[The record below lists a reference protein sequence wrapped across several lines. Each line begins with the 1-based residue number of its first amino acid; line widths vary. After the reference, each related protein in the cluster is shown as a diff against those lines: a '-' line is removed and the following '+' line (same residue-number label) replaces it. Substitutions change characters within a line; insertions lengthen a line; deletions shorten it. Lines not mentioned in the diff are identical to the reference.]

1 MTKLAEFA
9 LTDPRPALSK
19 NVHATAKAKL
29 IHSLLAGLALGGAAR
44 GGVGL
49 YNLVRRNTEKTPKPA
64 TATIGFSPEEED
76 ELAKAAGFGDILT
89 GRDAQGVSEIPWF
102 PAAALAAASGGA
114 YGGWKI
120 FDKLMDDRRK
130 AEQEEAL
137 ETAKLR
143 FNEALQSSTEKYS
156 EDNQLGQEL
165 DGLFDQIKE
174 AMSQEKVAETTEI
187 AEKMAFNRTAGKL
200 LGLYGLYALL
210 AGGAAGNFA
219 YNRAKRKTGPE
230 VLDAAMK
237 RRKKIRSLAKPSPV
251 YLTAVR
257 DDDEDEKAPEPPVTE
272 DNGLLGFDS
281 TPTRAIDRS
290 Y

>member
-9 LTDPRPALSK
+9 ITDPRPGLTNKVQS
-19 NVHATAKAKL
+19 TAKSKI

-49 YNLVRRNTEKTPKPA
+49 YNLVRRNLENSPEPE
-64 TATIGFSPEEED
+64 TADIGFSSEEAD
-76 ELAKAAGFGDILT
+76 ELSKAAGLTDILL
-89 GRDAQGVSEIPWF
+89 GNSAQHPSEVPWF

-156 EDNQLGQEL
+156 EDNELGREL
-165 DGLFDQIKE
+165 DGLFDQVKE
-174 AMSQEKVAETTEI
+174 AMSREKAAETSEM
-187 AEKMAFNRTAGKL
+187 AEKMALSRTAGKL
-200 LGLYGLYALL
+200 LGLYGIYALL

-237 RRKKIRSLAKPSPV
+237 RRKKMRSLAKPNPV
-251 YLTAVR
+251 YLVASQ
-257 DDDEDEKAPEPPVTE
+257 DDEDEKAPAPPVTE

-281 TPTRAIDRS
+281 TPSRAIDRS